1 MKNQIT
7 ITQLV
12 ETINI
17 LNTGHGVI
25 EANSRVVNN
34 YFNDYPDVVEFDK
47 TYLDDYTAMEEG
59 VAFVYVV
66 KFKDNNCIEFH
77 FYDALAPGNM
87 KMTVEVKAEGDDEK
101 ILNILWRYIHP
112 KNDVFLPLSIPSWEE
127 GVKFSNKINNI
138 KENIFPYGEWR
149 I

>member
-66 KFKDNNCIEFH
+66 KFKDNNCIDTQRMMFFCH
-77 FYDALAPGNM
+77 
-87 KMTVEVKAEGDDEK
+87 
-101 ILNILWRYIHP
+101 
-112 KNDVFLPLSIPSWEE
+112 
-127 GVKFSNKINNI
+127 
-138 KENIFPYGEWR
+138 
-149 I
+149 